1 MNSSTSLIALQA
13 AASNP
18 WIQFVPLVA
27 IFFIFYF
34 LVISPMR
41 KKQTELQKT
50 VDALKK
56 GDKVVTSGGLY
67 AEVVSVNSDSLVIKI
82 ADGVKVKVLKS
93 AVTGL
98 QGEAAAS

>member
-1 MNSSTSLIALQA
+1 MHTTIDLIALQA
-13 AASNP
+13 QPNP
-18 WIQFVPLVA
+18 WLQFVPLVA

-41 KKQTELQKT
+41 KKQVELEKMI
-50 VDALKK
+50 DALKK

-67 AEVVSVNSDSLVIKI
+67 GEVVSVEKATLVLKISDS
-82 ADGVKVKVLKS
+82 VKVKVLKT

-98 QGEAAAS
+98 QGESS